1 MRAQNIF
8 CRLSFV
14 VCRLTMS
21 GHSKWATIKR
31 AKGAKDAKRG
41 AIFTKLG
48 NMITV
53 AAKEK
58 GGDPETNFSLRMA
71 MDKAKSANMPKDNIE
86 KAIKRGTGELQ
97 GEQIEELYYEGFGP
111 AKSQFVVKSLTD
123 NKNRS
128 AATIRHSFTKYGGSL
143 GAVMWNFVQKGVIRI
158 MNEELRIKNVSIDDI
173 ELELID
179 VGADDIQ
186 KEEEGLTIITS
197 IEDLQPV
204 KKYFDSKNI
213 KAESAEIEYVAK
225 EELKLDEGDK
235 EKYEKFIEELEDNED
250 VADYYSNVST

>member
-1 MRAQNIF
+1 
-8 CRLSFV
+8 
-14 VCRLTMS
+14 MS

-58 GGDPETNFSLRMA
+58 GGDPEVNFSLRMA
-71 MDKAKSANMPKDNIE
+71 MDKAKSANMPKDNID

-128 AATIRHSFTKYGGSL
+128 AATIRHSFTKYSGSL
-143 GAVMWNFVQKGVIRI
+143 GAVMWNFVQKGIIRI

-186 KEEEGLTIITS
+186 KEEEGVTIITS
-197 IEDLQPV
+197 IEDLQSV
-204 KKYFDSKNI
+204 KKYFDDKEI
-213 KAESAEIEYVAK
+213 KAESAEIEHVAK
-225 EELKLDEGDK
+225 EELKLGEGDK

-250 VADYYSNVST
+250 VSDYYSNVNV